1 MDKSVQN
8 PMIVRKAEGKATQNG
23 LTGEEM
29 LSFEVHISV
38 WEVFILKLETN
49 KIASN
54 NSLYT

>member
-1 MDKSVQN
+1 
-8 PMIVRKAEGKATQNG
+8 MIVRKAEGKATHNG

-38 WEVFILKLETN
+38 WKVLILKLEIN

-54 NSLYT
+54 RETSTSSFYT

>member
-1 MDKSVQN
+1 
-8 PMIVRKAEGKATQNG
+8 MIVRKAEGKATHNS

-38 WEVFILKLETN
+38 WKVLILKLETN

-54 NSLYT
+54 RETSTSSFYT